1 MQGEAAEARDRFI
14 RMLPDFFD
22 NWELEAAKRNWQPH
36 DRAHLED
43 GARKAGFPIPTATTG
58 QQVRDVNTR

>member
-1 MQGEAAEARDRFI
+1 
-14 RMLPDFFD
+14 MLPDFFD